1 MLPTHTLPTPLSMVK
16 NAAASQ
22 TIATDTDYIEDLEQ
36 TLCGCLWLMQAAK
49 RGGTVDYAMAERM
62 IRETLSKRST

>member
-1 MLPTHTLPTPLSMVK
+1 MQLETIEGPLTLVK

-22 TIATDTDYIEDLEQ
+22 TIATDAQYIEDLEQ